1 MNRRELL
8 KKLGLGTGIV
18 TLTPVTL
25 SLFQSCQNDLDWDPV
40 FFNKDEIGFLETLCE
55 LILPSSDILPGSKD
69 LDLVRFIDLYAFNV
83 LDDGSKSFLTKTF
96 NSFKNEYFEESDNSN
111 INRIDKTSIS
121 KLLNFYLE
129 ENKVKHD
136 IWMNDYM
143 ESSKSFSYMFLFSVR
158 ELLINAFR
166 TNQYI
171 ATNVLVYKPIPME
184 QKGCVDLKSATNG
197 KAWAID

>member
-1 MNRRELL
+1 MDRRELL

-25 SLFQSCQNDLDWDPV
+25 SIFQSCQNDLDWNPV
-40 FFNKDEIGFLETLCE
+40 FFNKDEIDFLETLCE

-96 NSFKNEYFEESDNSN
+96 NSFKNEYFEE
-111 INRIDKTSIS
+111 
-121 KLLNFYLE
+121 

-143 ESSKSFSYMFLFSVR
+143 ESSKSLSYMFLFSVR

>member
-1 MNRRELL
+1 M
-8 KKLGLGTGIV
+8 
-18 TLTPVTL
+18 
-25 SLFQSCQNDLDWDPV
+25 
-40 FFNKDEIGFLETLCE
+40 CE

-69 LDLVRFIDLYAFNV
+69 LDLVRFIDLYVFNV

-96 NSFKNEYFEESDNSN
+96 NSFKNEYFEESDNTN

-143 ESSKSFSYMFLFSVR
+143 ESSKSLSYMFLFSVR

-197 KAWAID
+197 KAWAN

>member
-1 MNRRELL
+1 MDRRELL

-18 TLTPVTL
+18 ALTPVTL
-25 SLFQSCQNDLDWDPV
+25 SLFQSCQYDLDWNPV
-40 FFNKDEIGFLETLCE
+40 FFNKDEIDFLETLCE

-111 INRIDKTSIS
+111 IDRIDKTSIS

-143 ESSKSFSYMFLFSVR
+143 ESSKSLSYMFLYSVR

-184 QKGCVDLKSATNG
+184 QKGCVDLKSTTNG

>member
-1 MNRRELL
+1 M
-8 KKLGLGTGIV
+8 
-18 TLTPVTL
+18 
-25 SLFQSCQNDLDWDPV
+25 
-40 FFNKDEIGFLETLCE
+40 
-55 LILPSSDILPGSKD
+55 
-69 LDLVRFIDLYAFNV
+69 V
-83 LDDGSKSFLTKTF
+83 LRVFLTKTF
-96 NSFKNEYFEESDNSN
+96 KSFKNEYFEESDNSN
-111 INRIDKTSIS
+111 IKRIHKTSIS

-143 ESSKSFSYMFLFSVR
+143 GSSKSLSYMFLYSVR

-166 TNQYI
+166 TNKYI
-171 ATNVLVYKPIPME
+171 ATNVLIYKPIPME

>member
-1 MNRRELL
+1 MDRRELL

-25 SLFQSCQNDLDWDPV
+25 SIFQSCQNDLNWNPV
-40 FFNKDEIGFLETLCE
+40 FFNKDEIDFLETLCE

-69 LDLVRFIDLYAFNV
+69 LDLVRFIDLYAYNV

-96 NSFKNEYFEESDNSN
+96 NYFKNEYFEESDNSN

-143 ESSKSFSYMFLFSVR
+143 ESSKSLSYMFLFSVR

-184 QKGCVDLKSATNG
+184 QKGCVDFKSATNG